1 MQYVMKTRQSSPS
14 PPLTYPR
21 LLVGLSLIF
30 PSLPSVSFMRKKDD
44 SRKRLDFSLFG
55 ILLHG
60 HSFTLSLGI
69 CFWIPSRLNHQH
81 INRA

>member
-1 MQYVMKTRQSSPS
+1 MQYNENIAI
-14 PPLTYPR
+14 LLFYPR
-21 LLVGLSLIF
+21 LFVGLSLIL
-30 PSLPSVSFMRKKDD
+30 PSLSSVSYRRKEEGD

-69 CFWIPSRLNHQH
+69 CFWIPSRLY
-81 INRA
+81 IST